1 MIKAFIPILQEKD
14 AVNDRR
20 KAARP
25 GGLLGEKRR
34 VKDLPLP
41 ETGQCEWEKRL
52 GGGGSC

>member
-52 GGGGSC
+52 GGGSC